1 MNNDKKLKVYLGSLY
16 LLIITL
22 FLWFFFDNFSIEEVT
37 NYDFLRKYRDFFL
50 GLRQDNLFLT
60 LLLFFLFSI
69 LWVLLLGFGSPVALV
84 AGFIFGNWVGTLVVA
99 ISLSTGATLLYLFAN
114 FFLKEIIQNKFEKKF
129 FYLREKFK
137 KNEFFYFLIYRFV
150 GSIPFFIANILPVLF
165 DVKKT
170 NYFFGTFLGILPQL
184 FIISSLG
191 SGFENI
197 ISKNLTPPSL
207 LEIALSKEIYLPILG
222 FLILILVVFLVK
234 KKF

>member
-37 NYDFLRKYRDFFL
+37 NYDFLRKNRDFFL

-137 KNEFFYFLIYRFV
+137 KNKFFYFLIYRFV

-207 LEIALSKEIYLPILG
+207 LEIALSKEIYLPISG
-222 FLILILVVFLVK
+222 FLILILIVFLVK

>member
-37 NYDFLRKYRDFFL
+37 NYDFLRKNRDFFL

-207 LEIALSKEIYLPILG
+207 LEIALSKEIYLPISG
-222 FLILILVVFLVK
+222 FLILILIVFLVK

>member
-1 MNNDKKLKVYLGSLY
+1 MSKDKKLKIYLGSIY
-16 LLIITL
+16 LLIISV
-22 FLWFFFDNFSIEEVT
+22 FLWFFFNNVSIEELSS
-37 NYDFLRKYRDFFL
+37 YDFLRKNREFFL
-50 GLRQDNLFLT
+50 NFKQNNFFYTILI
-60 LLLFFLFSI
+60 FFLFTVF
-69 LWVLLLGFGSPVALV
+69 WVLLLGFGSPVALIS
-84 AGFIFGNWVGTLVVA
+84 GFVFGKWIGTFVVA
-99 ISLSTGATLLYLFAN
+99 VSLSVGATMLYLFAN

-184 FIISSLG
+184 FIISSLE

-207 LEIALSKEIYLPILG
+207 LEIALSKEIYLPISG
-222 FLILILVVFLVK
+222 FLILILIVFLVK